1 MEGHKVC
8 QQCPR
13 AVCMLRTRWPTQKRL
28 HVLFLFL
35 ISCMCVCVFIL
46 FCVCVCMCSRG
57 TKNVKENK
65 INQQSMAD
73 FGRSSYSSMA

>member
-1 MEGHKVC
+1 MANTKETPYFVFFYF
-8 QQCPR
+8 
-13 AVCMLRTRWPTQKRL
+13 L
-28 HVLFLFL
+28 HVYMCINFVL
-35 ISCMCVCVFIL
+35 CVCV
-46 FCVCVCMCSRG
+46 CSRG